1 MSTDVIGRPRPGF
14 DASSIIGPYFYFAM
28 AVLIAI
34 AVVTGFGFTIND
46 NLFHPVHPS
55 LARPAILYLHATLFF
70 SWVALFAFQTAL
82 VRSRNV
88 QMHRRVGPWGVAL
101 GIAMIL
107 VGVTTAV
114 IMRKFRVAHDPT
126 ETASFL
132 SIPFNDLSEFAV
144 AFALAVAWRRNR
156 EFHRRLML
164 LATIALTGAA
174 FARLPL
180 SMMQTPWY
188 WYSFTDGLLLICVLR
203 ELLLTRRIHPVF
215 LYGVPLFLI
224 GEYSAVS
231 LFLHPPALWLS
242 ICHAL
247 VT

>member
-1 MSTDVIGRPRPGF
+1 MATEVIGRPRPGF
-14 DASSIIGPYFYFAM
+14 DARLILDQYFYFTM
-28 AVLIAI
+28 AVFIAL
-34 AVVTGFGFTIND
+34 AVLTGFSFTISD

-55 LARPAILYLHATLFF
+55 LARPPILYLHAGLFF
-70 SWVALFAFQTAL
+70 SWIALFVFQTSL

-88 QMHRRVGPWGVAL
+88 QLHRRVGAWGIAL
-101 GIAMIL
+101 GIAMIG
-107 VGVTTAV
+107 VGVTTAI
-114 IMRKFRVAHDPT
+114 IMRKYRVAHDST
-126 ETASFL
+126 ETPAFL

-180 SMMQTPWY
+180 PMMQNTWF

-203 ELLLTRRIHPVF
+203 ELLLSRRIHPVF

-224 GEYSAVS
+224 GEYSAAY
-231 LFLHPPALWLS
+231 LFLHPPAAWLA
-242 ICHAL
+242 ICRFMIA
-247 VT
+247 

>member
-1 MSTDVIGRPRPGF
+1 MTTDVMSRPRPGF
-14 DASSIIGPYFYFAM
+14 DAKVILDQYFYFAM
-28 AVLIAI
+28 AVFIAF
-34 AVVTGFGFTIND
+34 AVATGFSFTIGD
-46 NLFHPVHPS
+46 NLFHPVHPA
-55 LARPAILYLHATLFF
+55 LARPPILYFHAGLFF
-70 SWVALFAFQTAL
+70 SWIALFVFQTSL

-101 GIAMIL
+101 GVAMIV
-107 VGVTTAV
+107 VGVATAI
-114 IMRKFRVAHDPT
+114 IMRRYRLAHDAT
-126 ETASFL
+126 ETPAFL

-174 FARLPL
+174 FARFPLP
-180 SMMQTPWY
+180 MMQNTWF
-188 WYSFTDGLLLICVLR
+188 WYSFTDGLLVICVLR
-203 ELLLTRRIHPVF
+203 ELLLTRRVHPVF

-224 GEYSAVS
+224 GEYGAAY

-242 ICHAL
+242 ICRAIIA
-247 VT
+247 